1 MKATTIATKY
11 PALSKVADLLTSCR
25 PVILYDLYDLLSIGY
40 VRPQREAGHGRWT
53 HIEDHR
59 VEIQEALDACSIAVV
74 KFNDAPRT
82 HWGHLGPQGGMGGR
96 RHGQRRDRVPRR
108 GRRLRHAGDD
118 LQQVFIGTHGRLRQ
132 GPGLQGVLSEHR

>member
-11 PALSKVADLLTSCR
+11 PTLSKVADLLTSCR

-40 VRPQREAGHGRWT
+40 VRPQREAGHGRWS

-82 HWGHLGPQGGMGGR
+82 HWGHLGPQGGNGR
-96 RHGQRRDRVPRR
+96 PSPWTTARPGTTPWAKATPRR
-108 GRRLRHAGDD
+108 RRPSTS
-118 LQQVFIGTHGRLRQ
+118 I
-132 GPGLQGVLSEHR
+132 HRYPWSTTSRPRPPRCP